1 MDKSLLQQT
10 EQEGEE
16 PRLVCW
22 RRFASMGWNVCA
34 RRAEA
39 EASQRA
45 HALYYLALAEEAEPQ
60 LKGAQQVPWWRRLER
75 EQENLRAALSWLIGQ
90 EEGELALRLSGALW
104 WFWDIRGYWSEG
116 LRWLEAVLGLPQAQG
131 RTARRAKALHAAGML
146 ATRQIILPLAHW
158 PRKAWPSF
166 ANWQTSVVW
175 SKPLTG

>member
-16 PRLVCW
+16 PRLLMLETIREYGLECL
-22 RRFASMGWNVCA
+22 RE
-34 RRAEA
+34 RAQA

-90 EEGELALRLSGALW
+90 EEGELASAPERSTVV
-104 WFWDIRGYWSEG
+104 
-116 LRWLEAVLGLPQAQG
+116 VLGYPGLLERGMELAGSSAGAATGARTNGEASQSAPWG
-131 RTARRAKALHAAGML
+131 RNACQWFGASYRSL
-146 ATRQIILPLAHW
+146 I
-158 PRKAWPSF
+158 
-166 ANWQTSVVW
+166 V
-175 SKPLTG
+175 